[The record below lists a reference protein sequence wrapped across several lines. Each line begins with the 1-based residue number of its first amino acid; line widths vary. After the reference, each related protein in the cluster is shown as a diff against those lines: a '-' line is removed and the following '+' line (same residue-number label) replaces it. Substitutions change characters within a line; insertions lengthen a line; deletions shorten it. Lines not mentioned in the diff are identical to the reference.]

1 MANADFN
8 RLMDQ
13 LRVRLPGALDG
24 TLKLELFT
32 VVDEFLSGS
41 NCWTEEVPFAVNP
54 NEKTYYV
61 FTVSNASIIRLMQLT
76 TDTDLPV
83 AARMPEPG
91 TIELHNS
98 PSENGTYKAIVALT
112 VSDPTDPEGYP
123 ELPEWILAKYLSEIL
138 DGVLGRMMSQ
148 IAKPYTQTTLASF
161 HMKRFEQGVKR
172 ASVEARHGMVYR
184 GQNWAFPQNFAYRR
198 KLQW

>member
-24 TLKLELFT
+24 TLKLELFS
-32 VVDEFLSGS
+32 VMDDFLQST
-41 NCWTEEVPFAVNP
+41 NCWQEEIAFEVNP

-61 FTVSNASIIRLMQLT
+61 FTIANAGITRLMSIT
-76 TDTDLPV
+76 T
-83 AARMPEPG
+83 AAKSPIAAMMPEPG
-91 TIELHNS
+91 TIVLHND
-98 PSENGTYKAIVALT
+98 PAKVETYIATVSLT
-112 VSDPTDPEGYP
+112 VTDPTDNEGYP
-123 ELPEWILAKYLSEIL
+123 EFPEWILGRYANEIL

-148 IAKPYTQTTLASF
+148 IAKPYSQPQLASF
-161 HMKRFEQGVKR
+161 HMKRFSQAVGR
-172 ASVEARHGMVYR
+172 ATAAVLHGNVYG
-184 GQNWAFPQNFAYRR
+184 GQRWMFPQTFASRR